1 MRRKLQSN
9 QDHFPTE
16 DITLAYA
23 EGRIG
28 RQAATYTE
36 ERFKEDATKPYKT
49 VEDLF
54 KHLHMI
60 YTDLNRLFIAKN
72 KFKKLYIKKDQTF
85 YDFYTKFL

>member
-1 MRRKLQSN
+1 M
-9 QDHFPTE
+9 
-16 DITLAYA
+16 
-23 EGRIG
+23 EGRISG
-28 RQAATYTE
+28 QAATYIE
-36 ERFKEDATKPYKT
+36 ERFKEDATELYKT
-49 VEDLF
+49 VKDLF